1 MSGSLCVT
9 IRTMVDIKKDRKSP
23 MWIVT
28 KTDSEGF
35 HRQLMLT
42 EADMDELV
50 RLWVGTLR

>member
-1 MSGSLCVT
+1 
-9 IRTMVDIKKDRKSP
+9 MVDIKKDRKSP

-42 EADMDELV
+42 EADMNELV
-50 RLWVGTLR
+50 RLWVETLR